1 MYLNEK
7 IKIFFNLLNKKY
19 TSKIFY
25 KKKKKKNIYYIYEK
39 NTKIQMPIAQ
49 QKCFCYMCEWK
60 MLK

>member
-49 QKCFCYMCEWK
+49 QKCFCYMCE
-60 MLK
+60 